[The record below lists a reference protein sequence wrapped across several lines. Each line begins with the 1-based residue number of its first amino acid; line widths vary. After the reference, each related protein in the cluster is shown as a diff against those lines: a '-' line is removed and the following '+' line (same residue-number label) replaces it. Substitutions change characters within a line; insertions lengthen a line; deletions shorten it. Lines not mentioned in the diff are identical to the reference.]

1 MKLYTIGFT
10 KKSAEIFFGTL
21 RCHGIQRLI
30 DIRLNPRGQLSGFAK
45 ESDLPYLL
53 SNLASG
59 CRYIRVPELA
69 PTKDILDDYRL
80 SGDWSRYAGRF
91 ESLMGERKIPEA
103 LNRTDFEQ
111 EISWLLCSEPTPEQC
126 HRRLVAE
133 RLACFWTNVEVIH
146 L

>member
-10 KKSAEIFFGTL
+10 QKSAQVFFETL
-21 RCHGIQRLI
+21 LYHGIQRLV
-30 DIRLNPRGQLSGFAK
+30 DIRLHPGGQLSGFAK
-45 ESDLPYLL
+45 QSDLPYLL

-59 CRYIRVPELA
+59 CRYVYLPELA
-69 PTKDILDDYRL
+69 PTKDILEDYRS

-91 ESLMGERKIPEA
+91 ESLMDERKIPEILDQA
-103 LNRTDFEQ
+103 DFEK
-111 EISWLLCSEPTPEQC
+111 EISCLLCSEPTPEQC

-133 RLACFWTNVEVIH
+133 RLAALWKTVEVIH